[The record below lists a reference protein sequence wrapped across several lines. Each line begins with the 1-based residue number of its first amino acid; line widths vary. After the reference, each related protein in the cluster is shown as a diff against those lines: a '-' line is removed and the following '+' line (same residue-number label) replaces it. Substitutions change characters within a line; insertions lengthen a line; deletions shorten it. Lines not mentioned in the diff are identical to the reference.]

1 MIFRFTILSDEIDDF
16 IREIQIDSTAT
27 FLDFNKAI
35 LESVGYSE
43 QELTSFFTCSHNWEK
58 EIEITQFEMD
68 SNSEEESYIMED
80 TPLEEL
86 LEERKQR
93 LIFIFDQLTDRCF
106 FIELS
111 EIITSK
117 HLDKPVCT
125 KSTGEAPKQTID
137 FNQESLLKGIDT
149 SNSNTG
155 EDFYGEDGFNDDE
168 LDAEGFDIEGGGG
181 DVSIDTIDDL
191 Y

>member
-1 MIFRFTILSDEIDDF
+1 MVYRFTLLSDEVDDF
-16 IREIQIDSTAT
+16 LREIQIESTAT

-35 LESVGYSE
+35 LESLSFSDK
-43 QELTSFFTCSHNWEK
+43 ELTTFFTCSRSWEK
-58 EIEITQFEMD
+58 EVEITRFEMD
-68 SNSEEESYIMED
+68 TNSEEDSFTMED
-80 TPLEEL
+80 TPLDEL
-86 LEERKQR
+86 IEDQKQR
-93 LIFIFDQLTDRCF
+93 LIFIFDQLTDRCL

-125 KSTGEAPKQTID
+125 KSVGNAPKQTID
-137 FNQESLLKGIDT
+137 FDQESLLKGIST
-149 SNSNTG
+149 TGTNTG
-155 EDFYGEDGFNDDE
+155 EDFYGDDGFNEDE
-168 LDAEGFDIEGGGG
+168 LDAEGFDIEGGSG